1 MIPVGHHG
9 RLFVM
14 VVADGSYHSL
24 SHAPDILFVEK
35 EMPRGKDQLRFAKA
49 DLGPVSAVLN
59 MNALLSCR
67 CRGGIWLGAVFQS

>member
-35 EMPRGKDQLRFAKA
+35 EMPRGTDQLRFAKV

-67 CRGGIWLGAVFQS
+67 CRGGI